1 MPGGKFLVILPQ
13 CIANIVNFNHIISNQ
28 GVCGGILRG
37 SGRQH
42 IGAVIVFVGYA
53 IGLPVGIY
61 LMFKTS
67 LKVSGRSTYGY

>member
-1 MPGGKFLVILPQ
+1 MKFYQQDVSAQSNNILVFSPIL
-13 CIANIVNFNHIISNQ
+13 Q

-42 IGAVIVFVGYA
+42 IGAAIVFIGYA

-61 LMFKTS
+61 FMFKTS
-67 LKVSGRSTYGY
+67 LRVSGRKLKYL